1 MQFQSDCKEGE
12 YDIILDID
20 SIISLL
26 NIGWKVIYNQK
37 GKEFYLKKK
46 EEETVVVGVIGNKNM
61 GKTFFL
67 EKLSGY
73 DIPKG
78 FNVKT
83 KGLSVRYGTSPSHN
97 IAILDSAGQETPLL
111 KMEASNNKEKFIPL
125 EKLEIEDKNPKEEI
139 KESIEQERNANE
151 QKKMNEESE
160 DEKNNE
166 FERYSRDKLRSP
178 RRNAAR

>member
-1 MQFQSDCKEGE
+1 LRFQSDCKTGE

-20 SIISLL
+20 SIISLK
-26 NIGWKVIYNQK
+26 NNGWKVIYNQK
-37 GKEFYLKKK
+37 EGKQYYLKKK

-67 EKLSGY
+67 EKLSRY
-73 DIPKG
+73 NIPKG

-83 KGLSVRYGTSPSHN
+83 IGLSVRYGTSPSHN
-97 IAILDSAGQETPLL
+97 VAILDSAGQETPLL
-111 KMEASNNKEKFIPL
+111 KMEASNNEEEFIPL
-125 EKLEIEDKNPKEEI
+125 EKLENKDKNLKEEI
-139 KESIEQERNANE
+139 KENIEQEKIKNE

-166 FERYSRDKLRSP
+166 FERYS
-178 RRNAAR
+178 